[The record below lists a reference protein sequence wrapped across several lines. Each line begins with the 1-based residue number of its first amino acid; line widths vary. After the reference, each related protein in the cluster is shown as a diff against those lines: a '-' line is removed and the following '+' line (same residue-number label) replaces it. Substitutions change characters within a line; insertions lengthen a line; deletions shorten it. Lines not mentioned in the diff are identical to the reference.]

1 MLRLT
6 AFLFFS
12 ILSTHAQE
20 KGGILLRALLHDP
33 VSPVARL
40 YVGKPG
46 GTMLPLDFAQENLSQ
61 ALAAPEADGS
71 ISLFT
76 SDTVD
81 PKEPLANLAATAK
94 IPSGAKSLIAVIV
107 PSGKQSPPYSM
118 VLINDGTRSFPW
130 GGSKA
135 LNLTKVDFAIEAGEH
150 KLALPGGK
158 LTDVPEVTKLNENN
172 RAQTNFHYRQGE
184 NWLLAAERQMQY
196 DPKLRRIFI
205 IYLSPSAIAPDVL
218 TIVDHRPPAGE

>member
-1 MLRLT
+1 MK
-6 AFLFFS
+6 
-12 ILSTHAQE
+12 ILGSAATVRSDTFVIRVCGQATND
-20 KGGILLRALLHDP
+20 KGDI
-33 VSPVARL
+33 
-40 YVGKPG
+40 
-46 GTMLPLDFAQENLSQ
+46 
-61 ALAAPEADGS
+61 
-71 ISLFT
+71 FT

-81 PKEPLANLAATAK
+81 PKKPLANLAATAK

-135 LNLTKVDFAIEAGEH
+135 LNLTQVDFAIEAGEH

-158 LTDVPEVTKLNENN
+158 LTDVPEVTKLNEYN

-218 TIVDHRPPAGE
+218 TIVDHRPPAEE